1 MKTKTP
7 VPVLYFVPQPLD
19 NLRLAHL
26 CGPLD
31 ENLRQISAALDL
43 SIFRRGEKFIVSGNN
58 AEKGLELL
66 EKFYAQAKKI
76 ITIDEVQLAL
86 VEQRAASSLKKTA
99 ETAFE
104 PEADVE
110 DVSTTKRRTTK
121 ATTKTVAAAKS
132 KVKEIAPVEVE
143 EAIESPILK
152 TRRSDLRGR
161 TPHQNTY
168 IKSILEHDI
177 SFGIGPAGT
186 GKTYLAVACAVDAL
200 ERDAVK
206 RIVLTRPAVEA
217 GERLGFLPGD
227 LAQKVDP
234 YLRPLYDALYDLLG
248 FDRTQKMFEKQV
260 IEIAPLAYMRGRTLN
275 HSFIILDEAQNT
287 TPEQMKMFLTRIG
300 FGSKAVVTGDVTQ
313 IDLQRHQK
321 SGLVDACQVLR
332 NVRGIAFN
340 QFTSVDVVR
349 HPLVGR
355 IVDAYEEA
363 TQHQDQQDAE
373 IVSLKHATAMNKPR
387 RR

>member
-7 VPVLYFVPQPLD
+7 VQPHYFVPEPLD
-19 NLRLAHL
+19 NARLAHL

-31 ENLRQISAALDL
+31 ENLRQISAALDVT
-43 SIFRRGEKFIVSGNN
+43 IFRRGEKFIVIGAN
-58 AEKGLELL
+58 AERAVQILEH
-66 EKFYAQAKKI
+66 FYALANKI
-76 ITIDEVQLAL
+76 VPLEEVQLAL
-86 VEQRAASSLKKTA
+86 VEQRAGLNPQTHAPLA
-99 ETAFE
+99 
-104 PEADVE
+104 EADVP
-110 DVSTTKRRTTK
+110 DS
-121 ATTKTVAAAKS
+121 AAPFAELS
-132 KVKEIAPVEVE
+132 IDSPV
-143 EAIESPILK
+143 LK

-161 TPHQNTY
+161 TPHQIRYLRN
-168 IKSILEHDI
+168 ILDNDI
-177 SFGIGPAGT
+177 SFGVGPAGT

-275 HSFIILDEAQNT
+275 HAFVILDEAQNT
-287 TPEQMKMFLTRIG
+287 TVEQMKMFLTRIG

-313 IDLQRHQK
+313 VDLPRSQK
-321 SGLVDACQVLR
+321 SGLVDAVQVLKD
-332 NVRGIAFN
+332 VRGIAFSHFN
-340 QFTSVDVVR
+340 SEDVVR
-349 HPLVGR
+349 HPLVAR
-355 IVDAYEEA
+355 IVDAYNTAHAHE
-363 TQHQDQQDAE
+363 AE
-373 IVSLKHATAMNKPR
+373 IAPLIKATALKHVRKK
-387 RR
+387 